1 MIEYIL
7 NELTFTAVL
16 INMLSVMLG
25 ILFGILPGLTATM
38 GVALLIPLTF
48 GMPADIAFSALLG
61 MYLGAVYAGTI
72 TAILIAT
79 PGTPAAAAALLE
91 GPALTKKGLSGIA
104 ITMTTVA
111 SFVGGIFSC
120 VVLIVVAPQLAKVAL
135 SFGPPEYF
143 AIAVFG
149 LGIVASLSS
158 GALLK
163 GLVATALGVLL
174 ATVGMDPIS
183 GSIRAT
189 FGFPELLSGISLTSS
204 LVGLFAISQ
213 VMLKLEQIV
222 RNRNKTPIKRAASI
236 SKNPENSEKKET
248 ENLTIKDVVS
258 NTFNFIRSS
267 IIGTF
272 IGIIPA
278 TGSGTASYLAYNEA
292 RRFSKHKEK
301 FGTGYLPGLAATES
315 ANNAVTGGALIPL
328 LTLGI
333 PGDVVTAVLLGGIL
347 LQGVTPGPLLFTNN
361 PEIVNSIY
369 VLLIISNIF
378 MLLIGLFFAKSFAK
392 IIKIPEYYLTP
403 MIVVLC
409 FLGAYG
415 VNNSHFDIYIM
426 LLFGFIGYLME
437 KFRYPLAPLLL
448 GFILSS
454 LIEENFR
461 KSLIISQD
469 NLWIFFERP
478 ISFVF
483 LSVTIL
489 FVLFVTL
496 KQIYKGLNK

>member
-7 NELTFTAVL
+7 NDLSLTAV
-16 INMLSVMLG
+16 ITNMLSVMLG

-48 GMPADIAFSALLG
+48 GMSPDIAFSALLG
-61 MYLGAVYAGTI
+61 MYLGAIYAGSI
-72 TAILIAT
+72 TAILIST

-91 GPALTKKGLSGIA
+91 GPALIRKGLSGKA
-104 ITMTTVA
+104 ISMTTIA
-111 SFVGGIFSC
+111 SFIGGIFSC

-143 AIAVFG
+143 AIAIFG
-149 LGIVASLSS
+149 LGIVATLSS

-163 GLVATALGVLL
+163 GLIATSIGVIL
-174 ATVGMDPIS
+174 ATVGMDPVS
-183 GSIRAT
+183 GTIRAT
-189 FGFPELLSGISLTSS
+189 FGFPELLGGISLTSS

-213 VMLKLEQIV
+213 VMIKLDKKFNSSKDTLTATDNV
-222 RNRNKTPIKRAASI
+222 SVKTSLSI
-236 SKNPENSEKKET
+236 RELS
-248 ENLTIKDVVS
+248 S
-258 NTFNFIRSS
+258 NTLNFLRSS
-267 IIGTF
+267 AIGTF

-278 TGSGTASYLAYNEA
+278 TGSGVASYIAYNEA
-292 RRFSKHKEK
+292 KRFAKDKEK
-301 FGTGYLPGLAATES
+301 YGTGHLPGLAATES

-333 PGDVVTAVLLGGIL
+333 PGDVVTAILLGGIL
-347 LQGVTPGPLLFTNN
+347 LQGVTPGPLLFTTN
-361 PEIVNSIY
+361 PEIINAIY

-378 MLLIGLFFAKSFAK
+378 MLVLGLLFAKSFSK

-403 MIVVLC
+403 LIIVLC

-426 LLFGFIGYLME
+426 LLFGFLGYLME
-437 KFRYPLAPLLL
+437 KFSYSLAPLLL
-448 GFILSS
+448 GFILSP

-469 NLWIFFERP
+469 SLFIFVERP
-478 ISFVF
+478 ISLIFISITALVF
-483 LSVTIL
+483 LLVVIKEIRA
-489 FVLFVTL
+489 FVKLSY
-496 KQIYKGLNK
+496 Q